1 MPKRPRDKRISLLAN
16 EVAEATEASASA
28 ALLANRVDDSLFTID
43 VPAGKR
49 PRSSAAAAVGVSSAE
64 LIASAMTAVSKVKF
78 MQPKIA
84 APAAPASS
92 AALKAHAAGNRK
104 QQAKARL
111 DGASVRA
118 RAPQSSAEPAA
129 AADLWA
135 APSEGARELTEDEDL
150 AVRLRPHVPLSAP
163 AARAGG
169 AAAAAKAPLARVL
182 AAPAAPGSSYNPSVR
197 DHQAALAVALDAETH
212 ASETS
217 RRRLAALGEEGGVAE
232 TAGEA
237 RAAAARRLAL
247 VAASNRMIGEG
258 EEEPEAEAEAE
269 ADQAMRGG
277 GGPAASGRAAAAAA
291 AAATAAA
298 PAKVPKKKPSRAERI
313 ASSKAKRAAK
323 AERAVAAFD
332 AELAAAAKLPVA
344 ATLSKAARREA
355 AAAAAAHATA
365 AAATLLD
372 VPLSEELTGSL
383 RTMRPLTSGQLLL
396 AAMPSLS
403 RRGDVGRRARIPH
416 VLARERADG
425 SGPEIVRHSAGAVRA
440 STGRKN
446 PWKIY
451 EFPRRRNHEASEDA
465 VRDAMARGEVRGQVP
480 GVTLNFA
487 ASQAAREKVAKEAK
501 AAAAKV
507 GKD

>member
-28 ALLANRVDDSLFTID
+28 ALLANRGDDSLFTID
-43 VPAGKR
+43 MPAGKR
-49 PRSSAAAAVGVSSAE
+49 PRNSAAAGVSSSE
-64 LIASAMTAVSKVKF
+64 LIASAMVAVSKVKY
-78 MQPKIA
+78 MQPKIV
-84 APAAPASS
+84 APAAPVSS

-104 QQAKARL
+104 QPAKARP
-111 DGASVRA
+111 DGVSVPA
-118 RAPQSSAEPAA
+118 RAPPVP
-129 AADLWA
+129 ADLWG
-135 APSEGARELTEDEDL
+135 PKEGARGLTEDEAL

-163 AARAGG
+163 AASAGG

-182 AAPAAPGSSYNPSVR
+182 AAPSAPGSSYNPSLR

-217 RRRLAALGEEGGVAE
+217 RRRLAALGEEGGVVA

-247 VAASNRMIGEG
+247 ITASNRMIGDG
-258 EEEPEAEAEAE
+258 EEEEE
-269 ADQAMRGG
+269 DQATGRGGG
-277 GGPAASGRAAAAAA
+277 GGPAPGAAAAAA

-298 PAKVPKKKPSRAERI
+298 PAKVAKRKPSRAERI

-323 AERAVAAFD
+323 AQSAIVAFD
-332 AELAAAAKLPVA
+332 AELAAAAKLPAA

-355 AAAAAAHATA
+355 AAAAAARATA

-372 VPLSEELTGSL
+372 VPLSENLTGSL
-383 RTMRPLTSGQLLL
+383 RTMRPLTGGQLLL

-403 RRGDVGRRARIPH
+403 HRGDVGRRARIPH

-446 PWKIY
+446 PWKMY

-501 AAAAKV
+501 TATAKV
-507 GKD
+507 LKD

>member
-1 MPKRPRDKRISLLAN
+1 M
-16 EVAEATEASASA
+16 
-28 ALLANRVDDSLFTID
+28 
-43 VPAGKR
+43 PAGKR
-49 PRSSAAAAVGVSSAE
+49 PRSSAAAGVSSSE
-64 LIASAMTAVSKVKF
+64 LIASAMTAVSKVKY
-78 MQPKIA
+78 MQPKIV
-84 APAAPASS
+84 APAAPVSS

-104 QQAKARL
+104 QKARP
-111 DGASVRA
+111 DGVSVPA
-118 RAPQSSAEPAA
+118 RAPPVP
-129 AADLWA
+129 ADLWG
-135 APSEGARELTEDEDL
+135 PKEGARGLTEDEAL

-163 AARAGG
+163 AASAGG

-182 AAPAAPGSSYNPSVR
+182 AAPSAPGSSYNPSLR

-217 RRRLAALGEEGGVAE
+217 RRRLAALGEEGGVVE

-247 VAASNRMIGEG
+247 ISASNRMIGDG
-258 EEEPEAEAEAE
+258 EEEE
-269 ADQAMRGG
+269 DQATGGGGG
-277 GGPAASGRAAAAAA
+277 GGPAPGAAAAAA
-291 AAATAAA
+291 AAATAKV
-298 PAKVPKKKPSRAERI
+298 AKRKPSRAERI

-323 AERAVAAFD
+323 AQRAIVAFD
-332 AELAAAAKLPVA
+332 AELAAAAKLPAA

-355 AAAAAAHATA
+355 AAAAAARATA

-372 VPLSEELTGSL
+372 VPLSENLTGSL
-383 RTMRPLTSGQLLL
+383 RTMRPLTGGQLLL

-446 PWKIY
+446 PWKMY

-501 AAAAKV
+501 AATAKV
-507 GKD
+507 LKD